1 MPDDL
6 RKRGPQGR
14 APVST
19 RRISTRQ
26 ISMSEDQEVRYWTKA
41 LGVSREE
48 LAEAISKVGNCV
60 DAIRRELGK

>member
-1 MPDDL
+1 MPEK
-6 RKRGPQGR
+6 KRGIQER
-14 APVST
+14 APIST

-26 ISMSEDQEVRYWTKA
+26 ISMSEEQEVRYWTKA

-48 LAEAISKVGNCV
+48 LAEAMSKVGNSV